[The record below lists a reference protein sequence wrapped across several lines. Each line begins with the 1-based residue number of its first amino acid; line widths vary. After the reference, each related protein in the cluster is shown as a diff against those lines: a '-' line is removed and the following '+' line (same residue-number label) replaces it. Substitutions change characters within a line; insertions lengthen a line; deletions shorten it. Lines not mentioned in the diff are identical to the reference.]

1 MKAKSAMSVE
11 DQKRWHELSLRAMSE
26 QDPKKVK
33 AVLDEINRLLEN
45 KVVPRHK

>member
-1 MKAKSAMSVE
+1 MKARMAMSAE

-33 AVLDEINRLLEN
+33 AALDKINRLLEN
-45 KVVPRHK
+45 KVIPRHK

>member
-1 MKAKSAMSVE
+1 MKAQMAMSAE
-11 DQKRWHELSLRAMSE
+11 DRERWHELSLRAMSE

-33 AVLDEINRLLEN
+33 AVLDEINRLLES